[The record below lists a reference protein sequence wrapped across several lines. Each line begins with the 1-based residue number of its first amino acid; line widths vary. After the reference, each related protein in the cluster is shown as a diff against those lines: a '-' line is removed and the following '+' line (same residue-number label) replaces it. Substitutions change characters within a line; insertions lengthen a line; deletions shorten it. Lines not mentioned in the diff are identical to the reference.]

1 MPFEV
6 IHADLVTL
14 RVDAI
19 VNAANPNL
27 REGGGVCGAI
37 FRAAGRAE
45 MRAACERIGGCAV
58 GDAVITPGFS
68 LPAQYVIHTPGP
80 VWRGGG
86 YGEESLLSACYRR
99 SLEVANEHHLRS
111 VAFPLISAGI
121 YGYPREAA
129 LAVAKRTIETCLKDY
144 GGMEV
149 TLTIYP

>member
-1 MPFEV
+1 MPFQV

-14 RVDAI
+14 RADAI
-19 VNAANPNL
+19 VNAANPDL

-68 LPAQYVIHTPGP
+68 LPARYVIHTPGP

-86 YGEESLLSACYRR
+86 YGEEALLSACYRR
-99 SLEVANEHHLRS
+99 SLEVADEYHLHS

-129 LAVAKRTIETCLKDY
+129 LAVARRTIETFLAEHGDR
-144 GGMEV
+144 EV
-149 TLTIYP
+149 TLTLYP